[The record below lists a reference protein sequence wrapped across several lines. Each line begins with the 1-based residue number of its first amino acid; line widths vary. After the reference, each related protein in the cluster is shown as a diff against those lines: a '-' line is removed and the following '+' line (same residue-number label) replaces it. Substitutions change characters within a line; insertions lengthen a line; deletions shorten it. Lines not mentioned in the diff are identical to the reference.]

1 MTMEK
6 PRGGEPAA
14 QRLLELA
21 RRELLET
28 LLPQL
33 QGDARYRARLIANAM
48 KIAAREAE
56 AAAAVDA
63 ETRRLLQAIAGRSGA
78 SLESSSDAA
87 LEGALA
93 EAIRAGRLD
102 GDATMFEVLSR
113 LTERRRSL
121 AG

>member
-1 MTMEK
+1 MTAER

-14 QRLLELA
+14 ARLLELA

-33 QGDARYRARLIANAM
+33 QGEARYRARLIANAM

-56 AAAAVDA
+56 AGASVDG
-63 ETRRLLQAIAGRSGA
+63 ETRRRLQEIAGRSGA
-78 SLESSSDAA
+78 GPESPPDAA
-87 LEGALA
+87 VPDMLV

-102 GDATMFEVLSR
+102 GDAALFDVLSR

>member
-1 MTMEK
+1 MTAEK

-14 QRLLELA
+14 PRLLELA

-56 AAAAVDA
+56 AGATVDG
-63 ETRRLLQAIAGRSGA
+63 ETRRLLREIAGRGEPGP
-78 SLESSSDAA
+78 ESSSDAA
-87 LEGALA
+87 VQALLV

-102 GDATMFEVLSR
+102 GDTALFEVLSR
-113 LTERRRSL
+113 QTERRRSL

>member
-6 PRGGEPAA
+6 PCGGEPAA

-56 AAAAVDA
+56 AGAAVDA
-63 ETRRLLQAIAGRSGA
+63 ETRLLLQDIAGRSGA
-78 SLESSSDAA
+78 SLESASDAA
-87 LEGALA
+87 LQASLA

>member
-1 MTMEK
+1 MTTEK
-6 PRGGEPAA
+6 ARGGEPAA

-28 LLPQL
+28 LVPQL

-56 AAAAVDA
+56 AGAAVDA
-63 ETRRLLQAIAGRSGA
+63 ETRRLLQEIAGRSGA
-78 SLESSSDAA
+78 SLEFSSEAA
-87 LEGALA
+87 LQALLA

-102 GDATMFEVLSR
+102 GDAALFEVLSR
-113 LTERRRSL
+113 LTERRQSM

>member
-1 MTMEK
+1 MTTEK
-6 PRGGEPAA
+6 VRGGEPAA

-28 LLPQL
+28 LVPLL

-56 AAAAVDA
+56 AGAAVDA
-63 ETRRLLQAIAGRSGA
+63 ETRRLLQEIAGRSGA
-78 SLESSSDAA
+78 GLEFSSEAA
-87 LEGALA
+87 LQALLA

-102 GDATMFEVLSR
+102 GDAALFEVLSR
-113 LTERRRSL
+113 LTERRQSM

>member
-1 MTMEK
+1 MTAEK

-21 RRELLET
+21 RRELLES

-56 AAAAVDA
+56 AGAAMDA
-63 ETRRLLQAIAGRSGA
+63 ESRRSLQEIAGRSDAGLEPLSEA
-78 SLESSSDAA
+78 SLQA
-87 LEGALA
+87 LLV
-93 EAIRAGRLD
+93 EAIRAGGLD
-102 GDATMFEVLSR
+102 GDAALFEVLSR
-113 LTERRRSL
+113 LTDQRRSL